1 MTDNFAEE
9 ARRIHFSSIVIDS
22 HVDTVVRWID
32 LGEDLGTETGRGYN
46 DLPAMQAGNLT
57 AAFYA
62 CCVGFNH
69 VAEGTAVRRALD
81 MIDGV
86 KEMCRRYPDVIS
98 VARTVADVRRAA
110 AGGKLAAVIAIE
122 GGHAISDDLAV
133 LRQFFE
139 LGVRYMSL
147 THFNTHNWADS
158 ATDAAKHGGL
168 GEFGREV
175 IGEMNRLGMIIDVSH
190 AADTVFDQ
198 VMDLST
204 KPIMASHSSIRALV
218 DHPRNM
224 TDDMLRAIA
233 HKGGVACITAWP
245 EYVSRDF
252 WQALEDR
259 ADEVSGGKAASG
271 ANRRKS
277 ASGSSSAIS
286 DLMAMAAG
294 DPWKKYNVLMDAG
307 IPFPSLGD
315 LLDHI
320 DYAVNVAGIDHVGI
334 GTDHGALRFD
344 IQGIEDCSKLPA
356 LTEGLLRRGYDEDGI
371 RKILG
376 ENILRVMADVI
387 GE

>member
-1 MTDNFAEE
+1 MTNNFAAE
-9 ARRIHFSSIVIDS
+9 AQRIHYSSIVIDT

-32 LGEDLGTETGRGYN
+32 LHEDLGTETGRGYN
-46 DLPAMQAGNLT
+46 DLPSMKAGNLS

-62 CCVGFNH
+62 CCVGFNC

-86 KEMCRRYPDVIS
+86 KEMCRKYPDVIS
-98 VARTVADVRRAA
+98 VARSATDVRAA
-110 AGGKLAAVIAIE
+110 TADGKLAAIIAIE

-158 ATDAAKHGGL
+158 ATDAALSGGL
-168 GEFGREV
+168 SEFGREV
-175 IGEMNRLGMIIDVSH
+175 IVEMNRLGMIVDVSH
-190 AADTVFDQ
+190 SADTTFEQ
-198 VMDLST
+198 AMELST
-204 KPIMASHSSIRALV
+204 KPVMASHSSIRNLV
-218 DHPRNM
+218 DHPRNL
-224 TDDMLRAIA
+224 TDPMLRAIA
-233 HKGGVACITAWP
+233 DSGGVACITAWP

-259 ADEVSGGKAASG
+259 ADEVSGGPAEPGS
-271 ANRRKS
+271 NRRKS

-286 DLMAMAAG
+286 DLMTMVAG

-307 IPFPSLGD
+307 IPFPTVD
-315 LLDHI
+315 HLLDHI

-344 IQGIEDCSKLPA
+344 IQGIEDCSKLPV
-356 LTEGLLRRGYDEDGI
+356 LTEGLLCRDYDEDGV

-376 ENILRVMADVI
+376 ENILRVMKDVI

>member
-1 MTDNFAEE
+1 MTDSLADE
-9 ARRIHFSSIVIDS
+9 AQRIHFSSIVIDT

-32 LGEDLGTETGRGYN
+32 LDEDLGTETGRGYN

-98 VARTVADVRRAA
+98 VARSAADVRAA
-110 AGGKLAAVIAIE
+110 AADGRLAAVIAIE

-158 ATDAAKHGGL
+158 ATDAVKNGGL
-168 GEFGREV
+168 SAFGRDV
-175 IGEMNRLGMIIDVSH
+175 IAEMNRLGMIIDVSH
-190 AADTVFDQ
+190 AADSVFDQ
-198 VMDLST
+198 VMALST

-233 HKGGVACITAWP
+233 DNGGVACITAWP

-259 ADEVSGGKAASG
+259 ADEVSGGSAASG
-271 ANRRKS
+271 ANRRQS

-286 DLMAMAAG
+286 DLMVMAAG

-307 IPFPSLGD
+307 IPFPTLGH

-320 DYAVNVAGIDHVGI
+320 DYAVNVAGIDHVGV